1 MELPKVLQ
9 EIIDSMVHEL
19 GMKKVLDQLILAH
32 SRGNG
37 AYGTYGTTSLECV
50 VQTPFRYIHIAR
62 TINIPRELKRLSLIY
77 EAMGGDDHYSPR
89 RHQLRLNTYIL
100 HEYVHK
106 PLFGRVIQ
114 IPKSRRPRRPRRPKR
129 IVMSRFEKP
138 NKQKKREK
146 VWELP
151 RSRR

>member
-1 MELPKVLQ
+1 MEIYVELPKVLQ

-32 SRGNG
+32 SRGDK
-37 AYGTYGTTSLECV
+37 AYGTTSLECV

-77 EAMGGDDHYSPR
+77 KAMGGDDYYAPK

-100 HEYVHK
+100 DEYVHK
-106 PLFGRVIQ
+106 PFLGHVI
-114 IPKSRRPRRPRRPKR
+114 KSCKPRQSRRPKR
-129 IVMSRFEKP
+129 IVMPKFDKLNRRKG
-138 NKQKKREK
+138 RGK